1 MSNDYTVNTADAAAD
16 AVRYDEGGELPSSE
30 TAPNVK
36 RITTDAMAADGG
48 DEQTAWFDRKI
59 VPAILTLSAHPSK
72 SERKRWHASAANI
85 ASIRQTAEERGRLAV
100 MVQLVLMFLGFRMEG
115 ATDDERMAAFKDLVS
130 EAELTA
136 TDSKWPA
143 ANAVIY
149 TNKIDMSVTDA
160 VLKKQRRNEIERFA
174 AAIKGLDLLV
184 CTKEA
189 EGFVLT
195 YDAGVVKELVALVKL
210 HGITGLGEL
219 ARNADDAG
227 EAPNQFGLIELDA
240 TGVKNVILHRV
251 TEPYGGAM
259 PDVGLILEEGGER
272 RVVGQLPISQDRIL
286 ALLAETAKP
295 EPRVAL
301 LSELSRLALAIKV
314 YPTDMPVNCRE
325 GCDDPEY
332 EDSPRRPASR
342 AWWLRRDGGIRITQF
357 LRPTGHVILEATPVG
372 NFLDGLPD
380 EDLWFRTHELDVMS
394 TNLSDPA
401 RALVFSSDVADAR
414 MKELKQVRY
423 RITVST
429 DAAKEEKRSTIK
441 LPLLA
446 ARQEG
451 VEFQPNEL
459 DLSDS
464 VFKPMVVGRLTE
476 GSLADLA
483 TTTNPKLR
491 RQRKLDRITLTVEGG
506 KLTLSGGNA
515 KGDQPTIME
524 RAAKSLVVSIHP
536 DDWFAVSK
544 ALTSIATRD
553 GQFVYSIDPEGLL
566 LIEFQT
572 DAARYRLGVPLLRGK
587 ERSNRHMKAFE
598 PVRCD
603 PDADAANTL

>member
-1 MSNDYTVNTADAAAD
+1 MTTEIPNVPAYTVADASHDGEADRDPTADIAVAASIF
-16 AVRYDEGGELPSSE
+16 EGNGL
-30 TAPNVK
+30 TV
-36 RITTDAMAADGG
+36 TTDNGQAEQLDSEITAA
-48 DEQTAWFDRKI
+48 I
-59 VPAILTLSAHPSK
+59 PTLPAHPS
-72 SERKRWHASAANI
+72 SADRKRWHTSVGDITA
-85 ASIRQTAEERGRLAV
+85 IRQQVEERGHHAV
-100 MVQLVLMFLGFRMEG
+100 MVQLAVMYLGFRMEG
-115 ATDDERMAAFKDLVS
+115 DTDDERMAAFKDMVADL
-130 EAELTA
+130 ELLSTA
-136 TDSKWPA
+136 SKWPS
-143 ANAVIY
+143 ANAVIAY
-149 TNKIDMSVTDA
+149 LRLDLNTSDA
-160 VLKKQRRNEIERFA
+160 TLKKQRRNEIERNA

-184 CTKEA
+184 REKEA
-189 EGFVLT
+189 QGLVLSYNAVT
-195 YDAGVVKELVALVKL
+195 VQNLVSLVKL

-227 EAPNQFGLIELDA
+227 EAPNQSGLIELDA
-240 TGVKNVILHRV
+240 TGVKNVILRRV
-251 TEPYGGAM
+251 TEPFGGAM
-259 PDVGLILEEGGER
+259 PDVGLILDEGGER

-314 YPTDMPVNCRE
+314 YPTDMPVNVRE
-325 GCDDPEY
+325 GFDDPEY

-342 AWWLRRDGGIRITQF
+342 AWWLRRDGRIRITQF
-357 LRPTGHVILEATPVG
+357 LRPTGHVILEATPVD

-380 EDLWFRTHELDVMS
+380 EDLWFRTHELDAIAA
-394 TNLSDPA
+394 NLLEPS
-401 RALVFSSDVADAR
+401 RALVFSSEVADMR
-414 MKELKQVRY
+414 TEKLKQLRY

-429 DAAKEEKRSTIK
+429 DAAKEEERSAIK

-464 VFKPMVVGRLTE
+464 VFKPMVIGRLTE

-483 TTTNPKLR
+483 TSTNPKLR
-491 RQRKLDRITLTVEGG
+491 RQKKLDRITLTVEGG

-515 KGDQPTIME
+515 KGDQPTIVE

-536 DDWFAVSK
+536 EDWFAVSK
-544 ALTSIATRD
+544 ALTSIATSD

-566 LIEFQT
+566 LVEFQT
-572 DAARYRLGVPLLRGK
+572 DAARYRLGVPLLRGR
-587 ERSNRHMKAFE
+587 ERSNRHLKAFE

-603 PDADAANTL
+603 PDADAADTL